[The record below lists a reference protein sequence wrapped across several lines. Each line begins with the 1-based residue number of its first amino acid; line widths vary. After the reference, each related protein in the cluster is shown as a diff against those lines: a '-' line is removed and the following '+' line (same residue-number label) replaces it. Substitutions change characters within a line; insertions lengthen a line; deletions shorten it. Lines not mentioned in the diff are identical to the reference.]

1 MKMFSFV
8 NRGQEFENGYIGVDY
23 RRVKITDKRLV
34 PLKRLGLVNYEF

>member
-8 NRGQEFENGYIGVDY
+8 NRGQEFEKGYIGVDY

-34 PLKRLGLVNYEF
+34 RFKSLGVNYGF